1 MPIGRNILSVVRIPV
16 PPLSHFIFVDVEMRG
31 IEPLSNK
38 FFKACLQIRS
48 ICFLAT
54 AVKTEQNR
62 P

>member
-16 PPLSHFIFVDVEMRG
+16 PPLSQMVEMRG